1 MAETPS
7 NRSFSSMAGTLLAA
21 LRRVLAAG
29 WRHPLPGL
37 LWTTALVS
45 AFFLIFPGADLW
57 VSGLY
62 HTPDAGGFTATQ
74 DAFLRRLRGLG
85 PLLVW
90 VIAIGS
96 GLVVFLKLVL
106 PERPPLVPLR
116 GPLFLLITLALG
128 PGLLANG
135 ILKATSGRPRPR
147 NVDVFGGDLP
157 YVPVWR
163 FTDYCQS
170 NCSFVSG
177 EGSSGAWLVA
187 FALALPLAWR
197 RPAVYVAVALGAMVS
212 INRVA
217 FGGHFLSDTLLAWCL
232 NGLLIALFYRL
243 FYQRTPG
250 WLADG
255 ALDKSFTRLGFWL
268 KDCADDFL
276 FRLRQEWRAWRKH
289 I

>member
-1 MAETPS
+1 MAETPPKS
-7 NRSFSSMAGTLLAA
+7 RLWTLAGMLYRGARHA
-21 LRRVLAAG
+21 LRAG

-37 LWTTALVS
+37 LWASALVS
-45 AFFLIFPGADLW
+45 AFFLLFPGVDLW

-62 HTPDAGGFTATQ
+62 HHADLGGFPAEQ

-90 VIAIGS
+90 VIALGS
-96 GLVVFLKLVL
+96 GLVIFLKLVL

-128 PGLLANG
+128 PGLMANG

-147 NVDVFGGDLP
+147 NVELFGGDLP

-187 FALALPLAWR
+187 FALALPLTWR
-197 RPAVYVAVALGAMVS
+197 RPAAFVAVAIGAMVS
-212 INRVA
+212 LNRVA

-243 FYQRTPG
+243 FYQRTPA
-250 WLADG
+250 WLTDT
-255 ALDKSFTRLGFWL
+255 ALESGFTRLGYWL
-268 KDCADDFL
+268 KDSLDDFL
-276 FRLRQEWRAWRKH
+276 FRLRQEWRAWRNH
-289 I
+289 T

>member
-1 MAETPS
+1 MSETSP
-7 NRSFSSMAGTLLAA
+7 RSRFRSLSRAA
-21 LRRVLAAG
+21 LGELRRLFVAG

-37 LWTTALVS
+37 IWLTALVS
-45 AFFLIFPGADLW
+45 GFFLLFPAVDLW

-62 HTPDAGGFTATQ
+62 HHPGAGGFTAAG
-74 DAFLRRLRGLG
+74 DPFLQRLRGLG

-96 GLVVFLKLVL
+96 AAIIVLKLVL
-106 PERPPLVPLR
+106 PERPPVVPLR

-147 NVDVFGGDLP
+147 NVEMFGGDLP

-177 EGSSGAWLVA
+177 EGSSGVWLLA
-187 FALALPLAWR
+187 FALALPFTWR
-197 RPAVYVAVALGAMVS
+197 RPATYVALALGAMVS

-217 FGGHFLSDTLLAWCL
+217 FGGHFLSDTLMAWCL
-232 NGLLIALFYRL
+232 NGLLILLFYRL
-243 FYQRTPG
+243 FYQRTPA
-250 WLADG
+250 WLTDK
-255 ALDKSFTRLGFWL
+255 ALDSGLTGLGFWL
-268 KDCADDFL
+268 KDSLDDFF
-276 FRLRQEWRAWRKH
+276 FRLRQEWRARHRQK
-289 I
+289 